1 MRTSLM
7 LLPALGLLGFSGC
20 GELYYV
26 EIDEPR
32 LCVTLLDQEIPG
44 VLPEGE
50 ELPVDGLLPPVKRV
64 FDYDL
69 SPALPR
75 DTMIT
80 EANLDVHL
88 LEFNVRVA
96 RGVDD
101 FDFLDRAVVESWDEA
116 QPDEPQIL
124 LAQWAKDGERAGPSI
139 QFEVEKKANLKAAL
153 QKKTVRMV
161 ATMEGALPLHEWALD
176 AEACFRLKGRVNYLE

>member
-1 MRTSLM
+1 MRMSLL
-7 LLPALGLLGFSGC
+7 LLPTLGWMGLSGC
-20 GELYYV
+20 GDLYYV

-44 VLPEGE
+44 VLPEDA
-50 ELPVDGLLPPVKRV
+50 ELPIGVTPPIKRV

-75 DTMIT
+75 DTVIT

-88 LEFNVRVA
+88 LEFNVTA
-96 RGVDD
+96 AGGVDD
-101 FDFLDRAVVESWDEA
+101 FDFLDLAKVESWDEA
-116 QPDEPQIL
+116 HPDDPQVL
-124 LAQWAKDGERAGPSI
+124 LATWRKEGRAGPTI
-139 QFEVEKKANLKAAL
+139 QFDVEEKANLKAAL

-161 ATMEGALPLHEWALD
+161 ATMEGALPLNTWSLD
-176 AEACFRLKGRVNYLE
+176 AEACFRMKGRVNYLR